1 MKGERLEA
9 GKRTS
14 VRFFVRDNE
23 RQRGL
28 FIKKD
33 NINNFCAAPTLRL
46 AEDVFLPTIKTMI
59 NNNKNN
65 IDSTIETIRNNYD
78 AY

>member
-1 MKGERLEA
+1 M
-9 GKRTS
+9 
-14 VRFFVRDNE
+14 
-23 RQRGL
+23 
-28 FIKKD
+28 
-33 NINNFCAAPTLRL
+33 INNNKNNI
-46 AEDVFLPTIKTMI
+46 DSTIKTMI

>member
-1 MKGERLEA
+1 MK
-9 GKRTS
+9 
-14 VRFFVRDNE
+14 DNE
-23 RQRGL
+23 DYL
-28 FIKKD
+28 LKKD

-65 IDSTIETIRNNYD
+65 IDSTIKQFRFNNKTIIINNK
-78 AY
+78 